1 MRLPSRFECLFRSLP
16 DGRRVYYSRA
26 WRGPG
31 VLLRDAAQEAELR
44 RALRTGFRVLLP
56 LMLLGLLLFLAPSA
70 FHTPLLQRMGKAAA
84 LVLLTLVIIGVA
96 VLEWRSDRLLKDCPG
111 IAERLT
117 QRDFETCLAM
127 RLSVGGLK
135 LRVFVLVLLGGA
147 SLGLGLFYGLHA
159 DLLRAVPPVLFAAVP
174 PLLLRQWLRFLKYK
188 RTAG

>member
-1 MRLPSRFECLFRSLP
+1 MRLPSRFECWFRNLP
-16 DGRRVYYSRA
+16 DGRRVYYPRM

-31 VLLRDAAQEAELR
+31 VQLRDAAQEAALR
-44 RALRTGFRVLLP
+44 RMLQTSFRVLLP
-56 LMLLGLLLFLAPSA
+56 LDLLGFVLFLAPGA
-70 FHTPLLQRMGKAAA
+70 LHTPLPQHLAKTAG
-84 LVLLTLVIIGVA
+84 LVILSLVILGVVA
-96 VLEWRSDRLLKDCPG
+96 LQWHRDRLVKDCPG

-159 DLLRAVPPVLFAAVP
+159 DLLRAVPPVLFAAVL
-174 PLLLRQWLRFLKYK
+174 PLLLRRWLRFLKYK

>member
-1 MRLPSRFECLFRSLP
+1 MLLPSRFECLFRSLP

-31 VLLRDAAQEAELR
+31 VLLHDAAQETELR
-44 RALRTGFRVLLP
+44 RALRSGFRVL
-56 LMLLGLLLFLAPSA
+56 LLGLLLFLVPSA
-70 FHTPLLQRMGKAAA
+70 FHTPLPQRVGKVFA

-96 VLEWRSDRLLKDCPG
+96 VLKWRSDRLLKDCPG

-117 QRDFETCLAM
+117 QSDFETCIAM

-135 LRVFVLVLLGGA
+135 LRVFVWMLLGGV
-147 SLGLGLFYGLHA
+147 SLGLGLFYGLQA
-159 DLLRAVPPVLFAAVP
+159 DLLRAVPLVLFAAVQ
-174 PLLLRQWLRFLKYK
+174 PLFVRQWLRFLKYK